1 MGTYKVHQ
9 ETLELTHS
17 QKRRGSGTIVF
28 RETIVLSYRRSN
40 LTGLVFLTE

>member
-17 QKRRGSGTIVF
+17 QKRRGTIVF

-40 LTGLVFLTE
+40 LTGLVFLTEWV